1 MDHEFNEGGVEVEV
15 RSLHLESRKVLLVD
29 VFMTKTKLEG
39 AFNATS
45 FDRDVES
52 VGVCCAPNLSGRR
65 STSEFTAHLV
75 DVDLDPVVVCSTD
88 SHKYVL
94 FKNMY

>member
-1 MDHEFNEGGVEVEV
+1 MDREFNQGRVEVEV
-15 RSLHLESRKVLLVD
+15 GSLHLESRKVLLVD

-39 AFNATS
+39 ALNTTS
-45 FDRDVES
+45 FDSNVES

-65 STSEFTAHLV
+65 SSSELTAHLV
-75 DVDLDPVVVCSTD
+75 DVDLDPVVVGTTD